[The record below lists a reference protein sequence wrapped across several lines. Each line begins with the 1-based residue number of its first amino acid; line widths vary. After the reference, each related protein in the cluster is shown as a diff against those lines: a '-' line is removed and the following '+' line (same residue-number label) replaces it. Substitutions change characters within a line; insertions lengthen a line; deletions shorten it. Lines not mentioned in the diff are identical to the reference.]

1 MSRQEKDALVA
12 YVNSFKLSKP
22 VTDFAQLADGKALME
37 TMSAVDSTHFKNVPA
52 RGITSQASSSENWV
66 LRMNSLKRLYRL
78 LLSFPLPAPHPSSLS
93 LSSLSDPPFSTIAK
107 TPTMKEGVQGLVQ
120 ICRFCLAASVWAPGN
135 EKVIMRIQK
144 LKEEHMAEL
153 MKSIEAVTSTLPAE
167 HQRQDSGTSSLRP
180 SPDLSYS
187 PPPSGLREE
196 RDRLLQ
202 ENDDLRTKCERMM
215 EQVADL
221 TSKLEE
227 AEEEHEDTLERLSRG
242 ETPGVGLRSSQ
253 AAGASEVERLK
264 ADLLKAEESLAN
276 AEEDLEKQTAS
287 VSELT
292 KQIEQ
297 YKAKAAEA
305 GKLKDQ
311 LDEHRHTADRLRK
324 SENVIEKYRKKLEE
338 SANLRR
344 ELRNL
349 EEENASLVNS
359 NSSLEADLK
368 NAVAVKSLLD
378 NYKSQIDSLEKQTA
392 NQATEITELNHQ
404 LEATQHQLESL
415 QSTYEQNQEELQLS
429 QEKLREIELTGVT
442 PSNREGL
449 KRSMFGLEAPGD
461 ISLGDELGELSDDGS
476 RETKTD
482 LRLKV
487 KFLQRELSDLQS
499 SAPESRRL
507 ITLETLLADANK
519 SKDRYHADY
528 LKAHKESL
536 RLSAALEAIREGRG
550 GDNSQTS
557 AALKQRLDEVLEER
571 DALLKERQE
580 LEVAKEEA
588 EKALAAA
595 KVDLSFVGKDQR
607 DIIASLREGIE
618 KDASNLGKEVTE
630 LKEQIEALREKDRQ
644 NLEEIK
650 ILLKDKINLQTVSI
664 DQREKALE
672 KEKEFSE
679 LKASMSASGVS
690 AEAQQKLLGLHER
703 NIKLSAEVKDLQDKL
718 DVLSTSGDTHTY
730 EHSPFEHAQ
739 IAYEKQITSLQE
751 EVTKLKESKATLTKQ
766 YDLEQQLML
775 TAWHDLGQKMVRGH
789 LHVAMSGAKR
799 SQAKPMP
806 NGWLG
811 RQRRIQENAGYARI

>member
-12 YVNSFKLSKP
+12 YVNSFKPSKP

-37 TMSAVDSTHFKNVPA
+37 VMGAVDSTHFKNVPA
-52 RGITSQASSSENWV
+52 RGITSQVSSSENWV

-78 LLSFPLPAPHPSSLS
+78 LLSFPLPEPHPSSLS
-93 LSSLSDPPFSTIAK
+93 LSSLSDPPFSSIAK
-107 TPTMKEGVQGLVQ
+107 TPTMREGMQGLLQ

-153 MKSIEAVTSTLPAE
+153 MKSIEAVTATLPAE
-167 HQRQDSGTSSLRP
+167 HQKQESGTSSLRP

-187 PPPSGLREE
+187 PPRSGLRDE
-196 RDRLLQ
+196 RDKLLQ
-202 ENDDLRTKCERMM
+202 ENDDLRTRCERMM

-227 AEEEHEDTLERLSRG
+227 ANEEHEDALERLSRG
-242 ETPGVGLRSSQ
+242 ETLGAGLRGNQ
-253 AAGASEVERLK
+253 TAGASEIERLK
-264 ADLLKAEESLAN
+264 ADLLKAEENLVK
-276 AEEDLEKQTAS
+276 AEEDLEKQTTN

-297 YKAKAAEA
+297 YKAEAAEA

-311 LDEHRHTADRLRK
+311 LDEYRHTAERLRK

-349 EEENASLVNS
+349 EEENASLVNT

-368 NAVAVKSLLD
+368 KAVAFKGLLD
-378 NYKSQIDSLEKQTA
+378 NYKSQIESFEKQTA
-392 NQATEITELNHQ
+392 HQATEIAELNHQ
-404 LEATQHQLESL
+404 LEVTQHQLESL
-415 QSTYEQNQEELQLS
+415 QSTYEQHQEELQLS
-429 QEKLREIELTGVT
+429 QEKLKEIELTGVI
-442 PSNREGL
+442 PSNGERL
-449 KRSMFGLEAPGD
+449 KRSAPGD
-461 ISLGDELGELSDDGS
+461 ISLGDELGEFSDDGD

-482 LRLKV
+482 LRLKI
-487 KFLQRELSDLQS
+487 KSLQRELSDLQS
-499 SAPESRRL
+499 SAPESHRL
-507 ITLETLLADANK
+507 MTLETLLADANK
-519 SKDRYHADY
+519 SKDRYQADY
-528 LKAHKESL
+528 LKAHKEGL
-536 RLSAALEAIREGRG
+536 RLSAALETIREGRD

-580 LEVAKEEA
+580 LEIAKGEA

-595 KVDLSFVGKDQR
+595 KVDLSLVGKDQR
-607 DIIASLREGIE
+607 DILASLRESVE
-618 KDASNLGKEVTE
+618 KDASNLGKEVVE

-650 ILLKDKINLQTVSI
+650 TLLKDKVNLQTASI
-664 DQREKALE
+664 DQRERALE
-672 KEKEFSE
+672 KERVFSE
-679 LKASMSASGVS
+679 LKASMSASGVP
-690 AEAQQKLLGLHER
+690 AEAQQKLLGLYDR
-703 NIKLSAEVKDLQDKL
+703 NTELSAEIEALQDKF
-718 DVLSTSGDTHTY
+718 DVLSTSGGTY
-730 EHSPFEHAQ
+730 NHSPFEQAQ
-739 IAYEKQITSLQE
+739 IAYEKQITSLQA
-751 EVTKLKESKATLTKQ
+751 EVTKLKESNATLKKQ

-789 LHVAMSGAKR
+789 LHVAMNSAKR

-811 RQRRIQENAGYARI
+811 RQRRIQENASYART

>member
-12 YVNSFKLSKP
+12 YVNSFKPSKP

-37 TMSAVDSTHFKNVPA
+37 VMGAVDSTHFKNVPA
-52 RGITSQASSSENWV
+52 RGITSQVSSSENWV

-78 LLSFPLPAPHPSSLS
+78 LLSFPLPEPHPSSLS
-93 LSSLSDPPFSTIAK
+93 LSSLSDPPFSSIAK
-107 TPTMKEGVQGLVQ
+107 TPTMREGVQGLLQ

-153 MKSIEAVTSTLPAE
+153 MKSIEAVTATLPAE
-167 HQRQDSGTSSLRP
+167 HQKQESGTSSLRP

-187 PPPSGLREE
+187 PPRSGLRDE
-196 RDRLLQ
+196 RDKLLQ
-202 ENDDLRTKCERMM
+202 ENDDLRTRCERMM

-227 AEEEHEDTLERLSRG
+227 ANEEHEDALESLSRG
-242 ETPGVGLRSSQ
+242 ETLGAGLRGNQ
-253 AAGASEVERLK
+253 TAGASEIERLK
-264 ADLLKAEESLAN
+264 ADLLKAEENLVK
-276 AEEDLEKQTAS
+276 AEEDLEKQTTN

-297 YKAKAAEA
+297 YKAEAAEA

-311 LDEHRHTADRLRK
+311 LDEYRHTAERLRK

-349 EEENASLVNS
+349 EEENASLVNT

-368 NAVAVKSLLD
+368 KAVAFKGLLD
-378 NYKSQIDSLEKQTA
+378 NYKSQIESFEKQTA
-392 NQATEITELNHQ
+392 HQATEIAELNHQ
-404 LEATQHQLESL
+404 LEVTQHQLESL
-415 QSTYEQNQEELQLS
+415 QSTYEQHQEELQLS
-429 QEKLREIELTGVT
+429 QEKLKEIELTGVI
-442 PSNREGL
+442 PSNGERL
-449 KRSMFGLEAPGD
+449 KRRAPGD
-461 ISLGDELGELSDDGS
+461 ISLGDELGEFSDDGD

-482 LRLKV
+482 LRLKI
-487 KFLQRELSDLQS
+487 KSLQRELSDLQS
-499 SAPESRRL
+499 SAPESHRL
-507 ITLETLLADANK
+507 MTLETLLADANK
-519 SKDRYHADY
+519 SKDRYQADY
-528 LKAHKESL
+528 LKAHKEGL
-536 RLSAALEAIREGRG
+536 RLSAALETIREGRD
-550 GDNSQTS
+550 GDNSQNS

-580 LEVAKEEA
+580 LEIAKGEA

-595 KVDLSFVGKDQR
+595 KVDLSLVGKDQR
-607 DIIASLREGIE
+607 DILASLRESVE
-618 KDASNLGKEVTE
+618 KDASNLGKEVVE

-644 NLEEIK
+644 DLEEIK
-650 ILLKDKINLQTVSI
+650 TLLKDKVNLQTASI
-664 DQREKALE
+664 DQRERALE
-672 KEKEFSE
+672 KERVFSE
-679 LKASMSASGVS
+679 LKASMSASGVP
-690 AEAQQKLLGLHER
+690 AETQQKLLSLYDR
-703 NIKLSAEVKDLQDKL
+703 NTELSAEIEALQDKF
-718 DVLSTSGDTHTY
+718 DVLSTSGGTY
-730 EHSPFEHAQ
+730 NRSPFEQAQ
-739 IAYEKQITSLQE
+739 IAYEKQITSLQA
-751 EVTKLKESKATLTKQ
+751 EVTKLKESNTTLKKQ

-789 LHVAMSGAKR
+789 LHVAMNSAKR

-811 RQRRIQENAGYARI
+811 RQRRIQENASYART

>member
-1 MSRQEKDALVA
+1 MTRQEKDALVA

-37 TMSAVDSTHFKNVPA
+37 TMSSVDSAHFKNVPA
-52 RGITSQASSSENWV
+52 RGVTSQASSSENWV

-107 TPTMKEGVQGLVQ
+107 TPTMKEGVQGLLQ

-153 MKSIEAVTSTLPAE
+153 MKSIEAVTATLPAE

-196 RDRLLQ
+196 RDKLLQ

-227 AEEEHEDTLERLSRG
+227 AKEEHDDALERLSRG
-242 ETPGVGLRSSQ
+242 ETPSVGLRSSH

-264 ADLLKAEESLAN
+264 ADLLKAEESLAK

-297 YKAKAAEA
+297 YKAGAAEA

-311 LDEHRHTADRLRK
+311 LDEHRHTAERLRK

-349 EEENASLVNS
+349 EEENASLVNT

-368 NAVAVKSLLD
+368 KAAALKSLLD
-378 NYKSQIDSLEKQTA
+378 NYKSQIDSLEKETA
-392 NQATEITELNHQ
+392 SQSTEITELNHQ
-404 LEATQHQLESL
+404 LEVTQRRLESL

-429 QEKLREIELTGVT
+429 QEKLREFELTGVM
-442 PSNREGL
+442 PPNGEGL
-449 KRSMFGLEAPGD
+449 KRRD

-482 LRLKV
+482 LRLKI
-487 KFLQRELSDLQS
+487 KSLQHELSDLQS
-499 SAPESRRL
+499 SAPESHRL

-519 SKDRYHADY
+519 SKDRYQADY
-528 LKAHKESL
+528 LKAHKETL
-536 RLSAALEAIREGRG
+536 RLSAALEAIRDGRA
-550 GDNSQTS
+550 GDKSQTS

-571 DALLKERQE
+571 DALLKGRRE

-588 EKALAAA
+588 EKALAVA
-595 KVDLSFVGKDQR
+595 KIDLSLVGKDQS
-607 DIIASLREGIE
+607 DIIAFLREGIE

-650 ILLKDKINLQTVSI
+650 ILLKDKVNLQTVSI

-672 KEKEFSE
+672 KEEFGE
-679 LKASMSASGVS
+679 LKTSMSASGVS

-730 EHSPFEHAQ
+730 EHSPFEQAQ

-751 EVTKLKESKATLTKQ
+751 EVTKLKESKATLKKQ